1 MFFFLRIRLPPRST
15 RTDTLFPYTKLF
27 RSRGKVL
34 DAGLAENTAVTV
46 AGSHSMARTR
56 SWRDDVRNGMQAL
69 LLQNQGKIAGIW
81 ASFDGQAYIIDDLL
95 QAQGLK
101 MGDLALVSIDG
112 GAETYRRIADP
123 ACLLSATVNRKSTRS
138 KSLH

>member
-1 MFFFLRIRLPPRST
+1 
-15 RTDTLFPYTKLF
+15 
-27 RSRGKVL
+27 
-34 DAGLAENTAVTV
+34 
-46 AGSHSMARTR
+46 MARTR

-101 MGDLALVSIDG
+101 KGDLALVSIDG

-123 ACLLSATVNRKSTRS
+123 ASLLSATVAIQFEALGKTAVDSMQAIAVDGKPKEAGTTGPHMFMDAVLVDANNVQAYLK
-138 KSLH
+138 

>member
-1 MFFFLRIRLPPRST
+1 
-15 RTDTLFPYTKLF
+15 
-27 RSRGKVL
+27 
-34 DAGLAENTAVTV
+34 
-46 AGSHSMARTR
+46 MARTR

-101 MGDLALVSIDG
+101 KGDLALVSIDG

-123 ACLLSATVNRKSTRS
+123 ASLLSATVAIPFEALGKAAVDS
-138 KSLH
+138 KQAIEVDGKPKEDVKIGRAHVCTPVHNDQH